1 MKNYQVI
8 LSENILS
15 KAKLGEDTTSLRRE
29 LYYIRPSSLEIKLN
43 TDELKKMF
51 WINIYKAYVLIIAN
65 EPNQKKSILK
75 RKRIKIAHHLLSLD
89 DIEHGILRIHKY
101 NIGLRYLNTLFYSG
115 FIKRLA
121 LEKID
126 YELNLEQTKNLL
138 SYVESKK
145 IDIQH
150 IQSDY

>member
-1 MKNYQVI
+1 MKNYQII

-15 KAKLGEDTTSLRRE
+15 KAQIGEDTTSLRRE

-43 TDELKKMF
+43 TDELKKVF
-51 WINIYKAYVLIIAN
+51 WVNIYKAYILIMAD
-65 EPNQKKSILK
+65 EVNQNKGMLK

-101 NIGLRYLNTLFYSG
+101 KIGFCYLNNPFYPD

-121 LEKID
+121 IEKID
-126 YELNLEQTKNLL
+126 HELNLLATKSILN
-138 SYVESKK
+138 SSQSK
-145 IDIQH
+145 DIG
-150 IQSDY
+150 IQLI

>member
-1 MKNYQVI
+1 MKNYQII

-15 KAKLGEDTTSLRRE
+15 KAQIGEDTTSLRRE

-43 TDELKKMF
+43 TDELKKVF
-51 WINIYKAYVLIIAN
+51 WVNIYKAYILIMAD
-65 EPNQKKSILK
+65 EVNQNKGMLK

-101 NIGLRYLNTLFYSG
+101 KIGFCYLNNPFYPA

-121 LEKID
+121 IEKVD
-126 YELNLEQTKNLL
+126 HELNLVTIKKMLNSCQNKNLG
-138 SYVESKK
+138 
-145 IDIQH
+145 IQMM
-150 IQSDY
+150 

>member
-1 MKNYQVI
+1 MKNYQII

-15 KAKLGEDTTSLRRE
+15 KAMLGEDTTSLRRE

-43 TDELKKMF
+43 TDELKKIF
-51 WINIYKAYVLIIAN
+51 WINIYKAYILIMAD
-65 EPNQKKSILK
+65 ESKQKKGMLK

-101 NIGLRYLNTLFYSG
+101 KIGFCYLNNPFYPD

-121 LEKID
+121 IDKVD
-126 YELNLEQTKNLL
+126 YELTLVTTKSILNSSQYKDLG
-138 SYVESKK
+138 
-145 IDIQH
+145 IQL
-150 IQSDY
+150 I